1 MKDWLPLFPL
11 PTTVLFPTVFL
22 PLHIFEPRYRDMV
35 ADALAGDRLIGMVL
49 LREGWQRDYEG
60 RPAIYPVGCSGVIT
74 HVERQADGRYN
85 IVLRGID
92 RFRVDTEDHEK
103 SYRRALVET
112 LPQGPLDG
120 QDRAELRRLRG
131 RLESLITPT
140 LERVGAEPPKTSVM
154 PDEDLVNALA
164 QYLDL
169 EPVERQAL
177 LEAEHIVARASALVE
192 LLDMRLLMS
201 RTPGHHGVA
210 H

>member
-1 MKDWLPLFPL
+1 MSDWLPLFPL

-22 PLHIFEPRYRDMV
+22 PLHVFEPRYRDLV

-60 RPAIYPVGCSGVIT
+60 RPAIYPIGCSGVIT
-74 HVERQADGRYN
+74 HVDQLADGRYN

-92 RFRVDTEDHEK
+92 RFRVDAEDHSK
-103 SYRRALVET
+103 SYRRASVDI
-112 LPQGPLDG
+112 LPEGPLDN
-120 QDRAELRRLRG
+120 QHRLELRRVRA
-131 RLESLITPT
+131 RLESLIAPT
-140 LERVGAEPPKTSVM
+140 LERVGAEPPKTSAM

-169 EPVERQAL
+169 DPIEKQAL

-192 LLDMRLLMS
+192 LLDMRLLMA